1 MTQQCSLKK
10 IDDWRWLIP
19 KHSGMRTDGLIFA
32 SEKMVPHI
40 CGDKAHSQVENV
52 AYLPGIVGKSL
63 AMPDIH
69 WGYGFPIGGVAAFD
83 MDKGVI
89 SPGGIGYDINCGV
102 RLLRTNLRR
111 KDVSGRIKEIVQ
123 ELFRAVPSGVGS
135 TGKISLSS
143 EEVKDVLKDGAVW
156 AVKKG
161 FGRQAD
167 LKHTEEN
174 GRLDG
179 AVPESVGQKA
189 IRRGHEQLGTLGAGN
204 HFLEIQFVEEI
215 YDAHTAAV
223 FGLASDF
230 ITIMIHTGS
239 RGLGYQVCDDSIRV
253 LQSAVQK
260 YSISLPDRQL
270 VCAPV
275 GSPEGRTYFS
285 AMASAANYA
294 WANRQIITHWV
305 REVLVRVMS
314 KTEADMGLE
323 VVYDV
328 AHNIGKFEE
337 HMVGGTCREDN
348 GRRYSHNIGKI
359 EEHSIGGKKQ
369 KLMVHRKGATRAF
382 PSGHPDIPQDYRSV
396 GQPVLVPGTMGTSS
410 YVLVGMPNAM
420 DETWG
425 STCHGAGRLMSR
437 TQSLRNIR
445 GEELARQL
453 EQGGIFVKSDSWKTL
468 AEEAPNAYKD
478 VNQVVEVCH
487 RAGISK
493 KVAKLKPLGL
503 IKG

>member
-1 MTQQCSLKK
+1 MTQQCPLKK
-10 IDDWRWLIP
+10 IDDWRWSIP
-19 KHSGMRTDGLIFA
+19 KHEGMRTDGLIFA
-32 SEKMVPHI
+32 SEKMVTHI
-40 CGDKAHSQVENV
+40 CNDKAHAQVENV
-52 AYLPGIVGKSL
+52 AYLPGIVGPSL

-102 RLLRTNLRR
+102 RLIRTNLRR
-111 KDVSGRIKEIVQ
+111 QDVSNKIKELI
-123 ELFRAVPSGVGS
+123 EGLFRAVPSGIGS
-135 TGKISLSS
+135 TGKISLSP
-143 EEVKDVLKDGAVW
+143 EEVKHVLKEGAAW

-161 FGRQAD
+161 FGRQGD

-179 AVPESVGQKA
+179 AMPESVGQKA
-189 IRRGHEQLGTLGAGN
+189 LRRGHEQLGTLGAGN
-204 HFLEIQFVEEI
+204 HFLEIQYVEEI
-215 YDAHTAAV
+215 YDAATAAV
-223 FGLASDF
+223 FGLTHDC
-230 ITIMIHTGS
+230 ITVMIHTGS

-253 LQSAVQK
+253 LQPVVQK
-260 YSISLPDRQL
+260 YGISLPDRQL

-294 WANRQIITHWV
+294 WANRQIITHRV
-305 REVLVRVMS
+305 REVLVRVMEKS
-314 KTEADMGLE
+314 EADMGLE

-337 HMVGGTCREDN
+337 HTV
-348 GRRYSHNIGKI
+348 
-359 EEHSIGGKKQ
+359 GGKKQ
-369 KLMVHRKGATRAF
+369 KLMIHRKGATRAF
-382 PSGHPDIPQDYRSV
+382 PPGHPDVPQDYRNV
-396 GQPVLVPGTMGTSS
+396 GQPVLIPGTMGTAS
-410 YVLVGMPNAM
+410 YVLAGTLGAM

-437 TQSLRNIR
+437 TQSLRNVR
-445 GEELARQL
+445 GEELAREL
-453 EQGGIFVKSDSWKTL
+453 ERGGIFVKSDSWKTL

-478 VNQVVEVCH
+478 VRQVVEVCH

-493 KVAKLKPLGL
+493 KVAKLKPLGV